1 MFGQLLTNYSDLF
14 RIEGGNIC
22 FYKVSN
28 VNADMLKKVM
38 DRVRSSYSRRLNRN
52 TTFAVLDKVEEY
64 VELFGDINK
73 IFEGNYDFVKNY
85 DYYLNSN
92 DELINPLYLKYGR
105 DIMNCLTL
113 SLVYKCS
120 VNDVNDT
127 SLCKIYK
134 KNTNGKE

>member
-1 MFGQLLTNYSDLF
+1 MFGQLLTNDSDLF

-120 VNDVNDT
+120 VNGVNDT
-127 SLCKIYK
+127 SLRKIYK

>member
-1 MFGQLLTNYSDLF
+1 M
-14 RIEGGNIC
+14 
-22 FYKVSN
+22 
-28 VNADMLKKVM
+28 
-38 DRVRSSYSRRLNRN
+38 
-52 TTFAVLDKVEEY
+52 EEY

-120 VNDVNDT
+120 VNGVNDT
-127 SLCKIYK
+127 SLRKIYK

>member
-1 MFGQLLTNYSDLF
+1 MFGQLLTNDSDLF

-105 DIMNCLTL
+105 DVMNCLTL

-120 VNDVNDT
+120 VNGVNDT
-127 SLCKIYK
+127 SLRKIYK